1 MGNVGVT
8 SLGPSFNPM
17 VWTSLGTKGPIEV
30 TQSAST
36 TIRTSDFGF
45 VNNDVI
51 VGTQLANRIVYLL
64 LGDFY
69 TTPPT
74 VGELYMLDEKVIS
87 MKHDS
92 MFHLHD
98 GIELVAKFWDMT
110 FAMNRY
116 ALSGSSGANADLMPI
131 DMTFKNL
138 GAKKLYLTIYSGR
151 YELP

>member
-1 MGNVGVT
+1 MGDVRIT
-8 SLGPSFNPM
+8 PLSPSFNPM
-17 VWTSLGTKGPIEV
+17 VWTNLGTKGPIEV
-30 TQSAST
+30 AQSATT

-45 VNNDVI
+45 GNNDVI

-74 VGELYMLDEKVIS
+74 EGELFILDEKVIS
-87 MKHDS
+87 MKNDRQ
-92 MFHLHD
+92 LHVYY
-98 GIELVAKFWDMT
+98 GVELVSKFWDMT
-110 FAMNRY
+110 FARSRY
-116 ALSGSSGANADLMPI
+116 CVSGSSGANADLMPI